1 MNAEPE
7 LVYKALTREATIE
20 LWSGLKA
27 TMQEI
32 PDTEFSLFDQSI
44 EGRNISFG
52 ENSTIVQEWYFGD
65 LPEPSIV
72 TIKLHAHKKG
82 TSVEVNHTN
91 IPDADFENMEYGWD
105 EISSRGCWD
114 SNSCSLCEKQ
124 PPVSPWPQFLIH
136 QGF

>member
-1 MNAEPE
+1 MNFKKYYIVNAGPE

-44 EGRNISFG
+44 EGRNISFV

-105 EISSRGCWD
+105 EIYMG
-114 SNSCSLCEKQ
+114 SLQDFFVDDERD
-124 PPVSPWPQFLIH
+124 
-136 QGF
+136 